1 MSSISCRSLLA
12 CSLALIACAG
22 VTGCGGGGSAL
33 PASLPVPLPGGQS
46 TQAELGTG
54 PSGLANTSWNIH
66 DGAAPNGAAIAR
78 VDYGPSGAIVQISLT
93 GDVSTNISG
102 AAMAFTVDEQ
112 SHDFF
117 PGVTYVAGS
126 YGGQNGSD
134 VGATVFARM
143 YVGPSEIANLALSIF
158 GTRSG
163 DTING
168 TLAIDTT
175 ITEAAAGVLP
185 GAPVGTQS
193 TSQGVVLK
201 KL

>member
-1 MSSISCRSLLA
+1 
-12 CSLALIACAG
+12 
-22 VTGCGGGGSAL
+22 
-33 PASLPVPLPGGQS
+33 VPLPAGQS
-46 TQAELGTG
+46 TQADLGTG
-54 PSGLANTSWNIH
+54 PSTLANTSWNIH
-66 DGAAPNGAAIAR
+66 DGTAPNGPAIAR
-78 VDYGPSGAIVQISLT
+78 VDFGPDGAIVQLSLT

-102 AAMAFTVDEQ
+102 AAMAFIVDEQ

-117 PGVTYVAGS
+117 PTVTYVAGS
-126 YGGQNGSD
+126 YGGQSGAD
-134 VGATVFARM
+134 IGATVFARM

-163 DTING
+163 DVING
-168 TLAIDTT
+168 TLAIETT
-175 ITEAAAGVLP
+175 ITEAAANVLP